1 MKIVITVL
9 LLALIFGFCWKIT
22 GTNTYSSNKSIVGVI
37 LSIILFVAFVFG
49 LSWIAT
55 CGIVKVISMCFG
67 FTFTW
72 KLATG
77 IWIVCLLLRWIISAA
92 KSDKK

>member
-1 MKIVITVL
+1 MDVKYVLLFLTIFTVL
-9 LLALIFGFCWKIT
+9 CSLSWFCVCV
-22 GTNTYSSNKSIVGVI
+22 IVKA
-37 LSIILFVAFVFG
+37 LSI
-49 LSWIAT
+49 
-55 CGIVKVISMCFG
+55 CFG
-67 FTFTW
+67 FVFTW